1 MKVRAFLKN
10 YRVAPRKARLLTSL
24 VKGLPVA
31 EALSQLERSIKGSA
45 PQVRKLVA
53 SALANAENNFGL
65 DRKNLYV
72 FDMRVDEGPTMK
84 RWLPRAFGRAT
95 PLHKRTSRITVVL
108 EEFVEGAGRKTK
120 EQLEEARKKRAG
132 KVKKEEAEEPIE
144 EKKSRKTPEVKPTE
158 KKEKGTKSSGFAKKV
173 FQRKSA

>member
-10 YRVAPRKARLLTSL
+10 YRVSPRKVRLLTTL
-24 VKGLPVA
+24 VKGLPVE
-31 EALSQLERSIKGSA
+31 EAIVQLDQSA
-45 PQVRKLVA
+45 KNASLQVRKLVQ

-84 RWLPRAFGRAT
+84 RWMPRAFGRAT
-95 PLHKRTSRITVVL
+95 EIHKRTSRVNIVL

-120 EQLEEARKKRAG
+120 EQLAADRKKRQG
-132 KVKKEEAEEPIE
+132 E
-144 EKKSRKTPEVKPTE
+144 EKSADTAKKKATPKAELKPTE
-158 KKEKGTKSSGFAKKV
+158 KKAKKSGGFSQKM
-173 FQRKSA
+173 FQRKSGV

>member
-10 YRVAPRKARLLTSL
+10 YRVSPRKVRLLTTL
-24 VKGLPVA
+24 VKGLSVE
-31 EALSQLERSIKGSA
+31 EALIQLDQSA
-45 PQVRKLVA
+45 KASAMQVKKLAA

-84 RWLPRAFGRAT
+84 RWMPRAFGRAT
-95 PLHKRTSRITVVL
+95 EIHKRTSRVTIVL

-120 EQLEEARKKRAG
+120 KEMDTKK
-132 KVKKEEAEEPIE
+132 KQKKN
-144 EKKSRKTPEVKPTE
+144 
-158 KKEKGTKSSGFAKKV
+158 KEKIASDLKKKDSNQATSKISEQKVVKSGGFSKKM

>member
-10 YRVAPRKARLLTSL
+10 YRVSPRKVRLLTTL
-24 VKGLPVA
+24 VKGLPVLDA
-31 EALSQLERSIKGSA
+31 MVQLDRSGKMPAL
-45 PQVRKLVA
+45 QVKKLTA

-72 FDMRVDEGPTMK
+72 FEMRVDEGPTMK
-84 RWLPRAFGRAT
+84 RWMPRAFGRAT
-95 PLHKRTSRITVVL
+95 EIHKRTSRITIVL

-120 EQLEEARKKRAG
+120 LEMAAEKKKR
-132 KVKKEEAEEPIE
+132 KNE
-144 EKKSRKTPEVKPTE
+144 EKKNETE
-158 KKEKGTKSSGFAKKV
+158 KKTVTPKKTESKIAEKKGKKSGGFAQKM

>member
-10 YRVAPRKARLLTSL
+10 YRVSPRKVRLLTTL
-24 VKGLPVA
+24 VKGLPVEDA
-31 EALSQLERSIKGSA
+31 MTQLDRSSKLSSL
-45 PQVRKLVA
+45 QVKKLVV

-72 FDMRVDEGPTMK
+72 FEMRVDEGPTMK
-84 RWLPRAFGRAT
+84 RWMPRAFGRAT
-95 PLHKRTSRITVVL
+95 EIHKRTSRITLVL

-120 EQLEEARKKRAG
+120 EEIAAEKKKR
-132 KVKKEEAEEPIE
+132 KSDEKRKLTDKKRSDLNKTDVKSA
-144 EKKSRKTPEVKPTE
+144 EKKG
-158 KKEKGTKSSGFAKKV
+158 KKSGGFSQKM

>member
-10 YRVAPRKARLLTSL
+10 YRVSPRKVRLLTTL
-24 VKGLPVA
+24 VKGLPVEDA
-31 EALSQLERSIKGSA
+31 MTQLDRSGKLSSL
-45 PQVRKLVA
+45 QVKKLVA

-72 FDMRVDEGPTMK
+72 FEMRVDEGPTMK
-84 RWLPRAFGRAT
+84 RWMPRAFGRAT
-95 PLHKRTSRITVVL
+95 EIHKRTSRITLVL

-120 EQLEEARKKRAG
+120 EEIA
-132 KVKKEEAEEPIE
+132 
-144 EKKSRKTPEVKPTE
+144 TE
-158 KKEKGTKSSGFAKKV
+158 KKKRKSDEKKKLADKKMDSKKTDLKSTEKKGKKSGGFSQKM